1 VRRRYVVRGEVQ
13 GVGFRYYTV
22 RLAERIGIRGWV
34 RNLSNGNVEAVG
46 EGNEKELLDFESG
59 LRRGPAMANVT
70 ELQIEE
76 IVDQGSVLKSFHI
89 R

>member
-1 VRRRYVVRGEVQ
+1 MRRRYVVRGEVQ

-34 RNLSNGNVEAVG
+34 RNLPNGNVEAVG
-46 EGNEKELLDFESG
+46 EGSEPQLTAFATG

-76 IVDQGSVLKSFHI
+76 IADQGSVLKSFHI
-89 R
+89 K